1 MKFLK
6 NRDRSGNGT
15 GLRKPSGAAISLLA
29 LLLAASLGGC
39 TAPGELEVR
48 SEPQSQSEA
57 PVSSEAPSSSRQ
69 ESSSFDS
76 SVSSEASSLPD
87 VVYNVETVE
96 VPNMPVSKE
105 SFLEYFD
112 ASWFPRFFAFPVKD
126 TQELAGSGSGFA
138 FLFAV
143 YQTLLLEAERGVTFE
158 MTEEGHYLIPGEM
171 IRRTAWELL
180 GLELTADELFA
191 MSGGKECS
199 PAEPFNLSR
208 IAGTDNYCY
217 YNAFGL
223 AEGMEDTI
231 LEDTLRFT
239 EQEISIQTTWWTHDH
254 DPNIPLRRFTYDF
267 RVVEGNRIP
276 YQLVRI
282 TED

>member
-1 MKFLK
+1 MK
-6 NRDRSGNGT
+6 NCAPTRSAGNGT
-15 GLRKPSGAAISLLA
+15 GRRKFSGAASLLA

-48 SEPQSQSEA
+48 SEPQSQSEV

-69 ESSSFDS
+69 ENSSFDS

-105 SFLEYFD
+105 TFLEYFD
-112 ASWFPRFFAFPVKD
+112 ASRFPRCFFGRVEKTEDLVRP
-126 TQELAGSGSGFA
+126 GNG
-138 FLFAV
+138 FLFLIW
-143 YQTLLLEAERGVTFE
+143 QTWKLETERGVTFE
-158 MTEEGHYLIPGEM
+158 TIGSYYLIPGEM
-171 IRRTAWELL
+171 IRRTASELL

-191 MSGGKECS
+191 MSDGKERPQS
-199 PAEPFNLSR
+199 DPMGLRRAE
-208 IAGTDNYCY
+208 GTDSYF
-217 YNAFGL
+217 FGL
-223 AEGMEDTI
+223 GFGIGEGYLTTI
-231 LEDTLRFT
+231 HRETLQFSG
-239 EQEISIQTTWWTHDH
+239 QEISIQTTLAPDEENP
-254 DPNIPLRRFTYDF
+254 DIPPRHFTYDF

-282 TED
+282 TEN